1 MSDITSPQTPVQ
13 VLPPAMDEDQ
23 VLDYTQ
29 QQRRFVV
36 DQLTGNGTKIPTDTK
51 DVNLVLSALDGMDR
65 NALGRKRIRVEEQ
78 ANKNG
83 SVMTGLVTEMLKRS
97 KDVRFFQQGATT
109 PGATRVAPE
118 LGSDVPEP
126 VVVEGELSQSPLQ
139 MSFEAFQSQFKPAEA
154 DETET
159 S

>member
-1 MSDITSPQTPVQ
+1 MSEISAPQTEVQ

-29 QQRRFVV
+29 QQRRFVI
-36 DQLTGNGTKIPTDTK
+36 DKLTGNGAHLPDDTK
-51 DVNLVLSALDGMDR
+51 DVNLILGALDGMDR

-78 ANKNG
+78 ANKTG
-83 SVMTGLVTEMLKRS
+83 SAMTGLVAEMLKRS
-97 KDVRFFQQGATT
+97 KDVAFFQQGATN
-109 PGATRVAPE
+109 PGVTRVAPE

-126 VVVEGELSQSPLQ
+126 ELVEGELSQSPLQ
-139 MSFEAFQSQFKPAEA
+139 MTFEAFQSQFKPAQA